1 MASLLFCIL
10 CSTLLVVLLK
20 VFPIYKIPL
29 LQALIFNYL
38 TASILGFT
46 LNRWDTPFGD
56 IITAD
61 WSKTALIL
69 GVGFIGIFYLTG
81 LTAKNVGISITS
93 VANKMSLIIPVVVA
107 YLLYNDSMGWLKIS
121 GIIVALI
128 GIYLSSTN
136 KGKLGFP
143 SKYIWLPILVF
154 IGSGILDTLVNY
166 AKKQQL
172 TEADEIIFSSFVFS
186 VAGSVG
192 IIIWLTLVASGKDR
206 FNWKALVGGIA
217 LGVPNFGSIYFML
230 KAFAIPHWES
240 SQIIPIINMGI
251 VLASALAG
259 MVLFKE
265 KLDRTN
271 WIGILLAAIS
281 IGLISGVFF

>member
-1 MASLLFCIL
+1 MISLLFCIF

-20 VFPIYKIPL
+20 VFAIYKIPL

-46 LNRWDTPFGD
+46 LNEWATPFGD

-69 GVGFIGIFYLTG
+69 GIGFIGIFYLTG

-93 VANKMSLIIPVVVA
+93 VANKMSLIIPVLVA
-107 YLLYNDSMGWLKIS
+107 YILYDDSMGWLKII
-121 GIIVALI
+121 GILLALV
-128 GIYLSSTN
+128 GIYLSSTK
-136 KGKLGFP
+136 KGKLSFP
-143 SKYIWLPILVF
+143 AKYIWLPLLVF
-154 IGSGILDTLVNY
+154 VGSGILDTLVNF

-172 TEADEIIFSSFVFS
+172 TESDEVVFSSFIFS

-192 IIIWLTLVASGKDR
+192 MVIWLTMVASGKDR
-206 FNWKALVGGIA
+206 FNWKAMVGGIA

-230 KAFAIPHWES
+230 KAFAIPNWES
-240 SQIIPIINMGI
+240 SQVIPVINMGI

-259 MVLFKE
+259 MLFFKE
-265 KLDRTN
+265 KLGKTN
-271 WIGILLAAIS
+271 WIGILIAAVS
-281 IGLISGVFF
+281 IGLISGAFI